1 LRAASAPPAGWA
13 DLAAIDETGSES
25 VGTSEDVLPA
35 AFCGGCGGRD
45 VRPECLGSLE
55 RLGCFKVHWECWSE
69 CNLACRFCY
78 RTRGVP
84 LETRDAERLLEAVAT
99 AGAETIV
106 FAGGDPSLRKDIGHL
121 LGWARALGLLTD
133 VQTNAHHVPAGF
145 RQALTRADSAGLSL
159 DGSTAEVHDRFRDKR
174 GNFARVFELLGFLDR
189 AGVPV
194 IVRTVV
200 ARPNF
205 RHVAD
210 LGELLL
216 PYGNVAYW
224 HLLEFSAVGAGY
236 GSRREYELE
245 RCLFDEVVAQA
256 EARYQGE
263 LEVRA
268 RGAEDK
274 AGAYMLITPDGD
286 AYGTA
291 GDTVDGRYP
300 RAGSMLGRHLSGLA
314 EAIRFRREVHEP
326 RYQAVAATFRELRG
340 ELAARPAESG

>member
-1 LRAASAPPAGWA
+1 M
-13 DLAAIDETGSES
+13 D
-25 VGTSEDVLPA
+25 TSEDVLPA
-35 AFCGGCGGRD
+35 AFCGGCDGAG
-45 VRPECLGSLE
+45 VRPACKGSLE
-55 RLGCFKVHWECWSE
+55 RLGCLKVHWECWSE

-84 LETRDAERLLEAVAT
+84 LETRDAERLLAAVAT

-106 FAGGDPSLRKDIGHL
+106 FAGGDPSLRKDLGHL
-121 LGWARALGLLTD
+121 LARARALGLQTD
-133 VQTNAHHVPAGF
+133 VQTNAHHVPEGF
-145 RQALTRADSAGLSL
+145 RQALAGAHSAGLSL

-174 GNFARVFELLGFLDR
+174 GNFERVFGLLGFLDR

-236 GSRREYELE
+236 RNRGDYELE
-245 RCLFDEVVAQA
+245 RRLFDDVVAQA
-256 EARYQGE
+256 KARYDGK
-263 LEVRA
+263 LKVRA
-268 RGAEDK
+268 RGSEDK
-274 AGAYMLITPDGD
+274 SGAYMLITPDGD
-286 AYGTA
+286 AYGTSE
-291 GDTVDGRYP
+291 DTVDGRYP
-300 RAGSMLGRHLSGLA
+300 RAGSMLGCHLSELA
-314 EAIRFRREVHEP
+314 EAIRFRREIHEP
-326 RYQAVAATFRELRG
+326 RYQAVAVTFRELRE
-340 ELAARPAESG
+340 ELAARPDESG